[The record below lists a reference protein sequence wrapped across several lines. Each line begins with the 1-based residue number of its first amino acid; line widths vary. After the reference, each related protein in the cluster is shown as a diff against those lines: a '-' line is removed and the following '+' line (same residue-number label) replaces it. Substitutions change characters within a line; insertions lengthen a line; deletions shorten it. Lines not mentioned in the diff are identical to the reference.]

1 MNQTSRI
8 LIGERL
14 VKIVPANPFKAAAE
28 GELLPLVVFSILF
41 GLAAARI
48 APETREVLVRF
59 FQGVADAMLVLVRW
73 ILKIAPVGV
82 FAVILPLAARLGL
95 AVVGAL
101 AYYVVLLSGLCIVFT
116 LALYPITMFFG
127 RVSVRR
133 FARASVPAQTVA
145 LSTQSSLASL
155 PAMIEG
161 AEARLDL
168 LPQVTGV
175 VLPLAVSVFR
185 LSTPVWLIV
194 ASFFVARLYNIDLST
209 LQVAT
214 ITAVSVLMSIGGIGL
229 PSGASFFAPITP
241 VFLSIGLPL
250 EAIAI
255 LFAVDTIPDM
265 IETVMNVTADMT
277 AAAVVSRYPVVSSPS
292 VSKLAP

>member
-1 MNQTSRI
+1 
-8 LIGERL
+8 
-14 VKIVPANPFKAAAE
+14 
-28 GELLPLVVFSILF
+28 
-41 GLAAARI
+41 
-48 APETREVLVRF
+48 
-59 FQGVADAMLVLVRW
+59 
-73 ILKIAPVGV
+73 
-82 FAVILPLAARLGL
+82 
-95 AVVGAL
+95 
-101 AYYVVLLSGLCIVFT
+101 
-116 LALYPITMFFG
+116 
-127 RVSVRR
+127 
-133 FARASVPAQTVA
+133 
-145 LSTQSSLASL
+145 
-155 PAMIEG
+155 
-161 AEARLDL
+161 
-168 LPQVTGV
+168 
-175 VLPLAVSVFR
+175 VSVFR

>member
-133 FARASVPAQTVA
+133 FARASAPAQTVA